1 MTLPASGAISFSAV
15 NIELGLSSTA
25 QISLNDA
32 AVRTLFGD
40 ASGAVTM
47 SDAYGKSNT
56 TVPGTPTIGT
66 ATATGSTTATVS
78 FTAPASNG
86 GLTITSYT
94 AVSSPGGITGTLSQ
108 AGSGTIT
115 VSGLSGGTSYTFTV
129 YATNSKGNSSSSSS
143 SNSITTTPVIGQSF
157 GGGYYAGQIS
167 TAGNGVAD
175 YNLIIGPNSSA
186 YSSSLYYKTSN
197 SSDSGIPDSVID
209 GPANSTAINDSD
221 HPAAQ
226 FCKGLSIGGYSDW
239 YLPAKNE
246 MQVCYFNLKPTT
258 SNNST
263 SDGINPNAVP
273 AKTSNYTTGTPSQ
286 TSATLFQSGQSEE
299 FSPNLYWTSTELV
312 QNGHFEYAIRTTWL
326 SGQQFNS
333 YKANTNRVRA
343 TRRVAV

>member
-40 ASGAVTM
+40 ASGVVAM

-258 SNNST
+258 SNNYT
-263 SDGINPNAVP
+263 SDGIIPNAVP

-286 TSATLFQSGQSEE
+286 TSATLFKSGQSEE

-312 QNGHFEYAIRTTWL
+312 QNGHFDYAIRTTWL